1 MTIAERHD
9 VLDGKR
15 ILLGVSGSIAAYKAV
30 DLLRKL
36 TEQGAEVRVSMT
48 KHATH
53 FVSRLTFE
61 SLSGRSVLID
71 DFTVGERKAIGH
83 IEITDDLDAALIA
96 PATANIIG
104 KIACGIAD
112 DALTSAI
119 AALACPLIIAP
130 AMNDRMYRNPI
141 VQRNI
146 VNLKEMGVR
155 FIEPETG
162 NLACGTHG
170 QGRLAETERII
181 GELSRLFLPQDLTGR
196 TVLVTAGPTRE
207 TIDAARFISNASTGK
222 MGYAVAAAAKE
233 RGASVVLVSGPTQ
246 IDPPAGVEIIHVTT
260 AEEMHDA
267 VMKQFLHCDVVIM
280 AAAVSDFKTY
290 QASNKKLKKDEAPNL
305 LKLVRTPDILK
316 ELGKSSDNCVLV
328 GFAAETDDIE
338 RNALQK
344 MKDKNLDMVVVND
357 LLQSGSG
364 FAADTNAV
372 TIIER
377 SGRRQQVPTML
388 KSKVARIIISSVV
401 EILKDKK
408 FPLRS
413 A

>member
-1 MTIAERHD
+1 MIIAERQD

-61 SLSGRSVLID
+61 SLSGRPVLID
-71 DFTVGERKAIGH
+71 EFTVGEQTAIGH

-146 VNLKEMGVR
+146 VKLKEMGVR

-162 NLACGTHG
+162 NLACGTYG

-181 GELSRLFLPQDLTGR
+181 GDLSRLFLPQDLAGR

-207 TIDAARFISNASTGK
+207 PIDAARFISNASTGK
-222 MGYAVAAAAKE
+222 MGFAVAAAAKE

-246 IDPPAGVEIIHVTT
+246 IEPPAGVKIIPVTT

-267 VMKQFLHCDVVIM
+267 VMKQLPRCDVIIM
-280 AAAVSDFKTY
+280 AAAVSDFKTN
-290 QASNKKLKKDEAPNL
+290 QVSSKKIKKDEAPDL

-338 RNALQK
+338 RNAVQK

-364 FAADTNAV
+364 FAVDTNAV
-372 TIIER
+372 TILER

-401 EILKDKK
+401 DILKEKK